1 MAGAEASGL
10 ATTTG
15 AAACS
20 RASCPHA
27 SCPPGPSRAAGRAR
41 ARRLRLREPARPPRT
56 ARPSQWH
63 DTRRRPPMPTAPLTS
78 PRARAPR
85 RPRARHERD
94 GRRAGLGRPAGA
106 ALAMVGLGAVRG
118 AALHQARGVRGDER
132 CRLRM
137 RAPRAC
143 IGVHVMCMWHET
155 QCSKIGP
162 FTSVVHIAFYVCFNH
177 MFETSVVVP
186 PPRAHGDGASGMSP
200 RRSSDDD

>member
-1 MAGAEASGL
+1 MERGGEAERVRESAERERCGARGSERRSGERRV
-10 ATTTG
+10 TEK
-15 AAACS
+15 CVHF
-20 RASCPHA
+20 RV
-27 SCPPGPSRAAGRAR
+27 GRGGS
-41 ARRLRLREPARPPRT
+41 RRLRPRS
-56 ARPSQWH
+56 SQ
-63 DTRRRPPMPTAPLTS
+63 TLTS

-155 QCSKIGP
+155 QCSNRA
-162 FTSVVHIAFYVCFNH
+162 VHISCSYCVLCVFQSHV
-177 MFETSVVVP
+177 
-186 PPRAHGDGASGMSP
+186 
-200 RRSSDDD
+200 

>member
-15 AAACS
+15 AAAWS
-20 RASCPHA
+20 RASWPHA

-63 DTRRRPPMPTAPLTS
+63 DTYRRPSMPTAPLTS

-155 QCSKIGP
+155 QCSNRA
-162 FTSVVHIAFYVCFNH
+162 VHISCSYCVLCVFQSHV
-177 MFETSVVVP
+177 
-186 PPRAHGDGASGMSP
+186 
-200 RRSSDDD
+200 